1 MKKIV
6 LVALVALASMSAK
19 AQVYMGGELSIWH
32 NKDAKST
39 EFALAPE
46 IGYNF
51 SEKWAVGG
59 NLIYEHSKEHDVK
72 KNGFAIAPYVRFSY
86 YENELVRLFVDG
98 GAGFSTEKV
107 KDAGK
112 RENGYEVGLKP
123 GIAIKLN
130 EHFSLVAK
138 CGFLGYR
145 NDYIIGQNG
154 GGLSLTSE
162 DLSFGFHYEF

>member
-1 MKKIV
+1 MAG
-6 LVALVALASMSAK
+6 LSAK

-39 EFALAPE
+39 EFAIAPE

-51 SEKWAVGG
+51 SEKWALGG
-59 NLIYEHSKEHDVK
+59 NIIFEHKKLGDVK
-72 KNGFAIAPYVRFSY
+72 SNGFAIAPYARFSY
-86 YENELVRLFVDG
+86 YENKLVRLFVDG
-98 GAGFSTEKV
+98 GVGFSTEKV
-107 KDAGK
+107 KGIG
-112 RENGYEVGLKP
+112 ESEEGYEVGLKP
-123 GIAIKLN
+123 GISIKLN
-130 EHFSLVAK
+130 EHFGLVAK

-145 NDYIIGQNG
+145 KDYIIGQNG